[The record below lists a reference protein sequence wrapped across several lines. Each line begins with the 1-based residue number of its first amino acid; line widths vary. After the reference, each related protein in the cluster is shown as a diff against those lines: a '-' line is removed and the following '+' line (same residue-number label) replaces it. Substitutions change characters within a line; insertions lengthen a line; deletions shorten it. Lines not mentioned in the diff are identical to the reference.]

1 MTMKRLGK
9 RLIAL
14 TLALLMAL
22 TLAAC
27 GTSDEPSGGNTGSP
41 DNSGAGNSNGG
52 IPTITFYP
60 RDANVASGVVGGYK
74 GEYFASRGFNL
85 EVWAYSDEKTNGILS
100 SGDLPDVMFI
110 PETSLD
116 IMIQNGSLLN
126 LDDYLEKMPHLM
138 AYEEAEAA
146 LNYAREFKSAGTGS
160 VYGIPT
166 TMICS

>member
-41 DNSGAGNSNGG
+41 DSTNTSNPGSGS

-85 EVWAYSDEKTNGILS
+85 EVWAYSDEKTNAMLA
-100 SGDLPDVMFI
+100 SGDLPDVLFI

-126 LDDYLEKMPHLM
+126 
-138 AYEEAEAA
+138 
-146 LNYAREFKSAGTGS
+146 
-160 VYGIPT
+160 
-166 TMICS
+166 